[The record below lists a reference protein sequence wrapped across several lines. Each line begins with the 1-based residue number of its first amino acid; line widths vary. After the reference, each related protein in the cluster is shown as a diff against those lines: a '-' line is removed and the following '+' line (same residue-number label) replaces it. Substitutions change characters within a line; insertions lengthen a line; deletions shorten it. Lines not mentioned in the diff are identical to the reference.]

1 MQIQMPRNEWMHRL
15 RTGLGGVALACASWA
30 ASANGV
36 VGPIPMDT
44 NGFVTANDDA
54 CAHDAGCALGRGGIS
69 DIMSLYSPD
78 GSVLA
83 RLYAFGAEEAGN
95 LYFLYDPSGTW
106 FDSSR
111 YGLYTTLLE
120 HDSTDWSNTF
130 GIADLPGYG
139 LVLGFLS
146 DAGADAPPPLP
157 GLTFREEPDFHN
169 PFSEGDADSEFLTI
183 AYDATS
189 YLSPAM
195 QALGYTADF
204 RSDVPE
210 PGSLLLLGAGLLG
223 LSALRRRSRIG

>member
-1 MQIQMPRNEWMHRL
+1 MQMPRNGWMCRL
-15 RTGLGGVALACASWA
+15 RMGLGGVALACASWA

-36 VGPIPMDT
+36 VAPIAMDA
-44 NGFVTANDDA
+44 NGFVTADDEA
-54 CAHDAGCALGRGGIS
+54 CARDASCAPRRGGIS
-69 DIMSLYSPD
+69 DIMSLYNPD
-78 GSVLA
+78 GSVLT

-106 FDSSR
+106 FDASR

-120 HDSTDWSNTF
+120 RDSADWSDTF
-130 GIADLPGYG
+130 GIADIPIYG

-146 DAGADAPPPLP
+146 DANGDVPPPLP
-157 GLTFREEPDFHN
+157 GLTFKEEVDLSN
-169 PFSEGDADSEFLTI
+169 PFPEGDPDSQFLTI
-183 AYDATS
+183 AYDATM

-210 PGSLLLLGAGLLG
+210 PGSLLLMGAALVGLG
-223 LSALRRRSRIG
+223 ALRRRSRIG